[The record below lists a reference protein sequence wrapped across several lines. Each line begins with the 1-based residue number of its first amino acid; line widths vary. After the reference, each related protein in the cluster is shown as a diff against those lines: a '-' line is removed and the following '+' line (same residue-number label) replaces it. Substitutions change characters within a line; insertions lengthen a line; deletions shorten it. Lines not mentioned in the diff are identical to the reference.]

1 MSSSNHPDCSRR
13 SFITLAAMAGSA
25 SLLGLRPGLAPAQ
38 GATGHLPM
46 TDSFA
51 QSLFYVEDAT
61 TSKHAAYKPGQMC
74 SGCRFYQGTAGEQYG
89 PCQIFGGK
97 AVNTNGWC
105 ISFNAKT

>member
-1 MSSSNHPDCSRR
+1 
-13 SFITLAAMAGSA
+13 MAGSA

-74 SGCRFYQGTAGEQYG
+74 SGCRFYQGTPGKAWG
-89 PCQIFGGK
+89 PCQIFVGK
-97 AVNTNGWC
+97 GDVSAKGWC
-105 ISFNAKT
+105 ATFNAK